1 MSPTPFTGYLGP
13 CLSFINLINYYDIM
27 YVSLKICVNFLV
39 ATYIQPVHQYE
50 SDFSSSD

>member
-13 CLSFINLINYYDIM
+13 CLNLINYYDIM
-27 YVSLKICVNFLV
+27 SLKICVNFLV
-39 ATYIQPVHQYE
+39 ATYIKPGHQYE